1 MLLTHRHLSNS
12 YCHHDGDG
20 QRQHF
25 VVHHGKAFDGR
36 YDLNSVDAMLTRDE
50 NSLL

>member
-1 MLLTHRHLSNS
+1 MSLTHRHLRNR
-12 YCHHDGDG
+12 HHNGDG

-25 VVHHGKAFDGR
+25 VVHHGKSFDGR
-36 YDLNSVDAMLTRDE
+36 YDIFSVDAMLTWYE